1 MAAATSRSSAARSSP
16 VEDGRLLASRTSPDR
31 HSRTTHSTSGPTS
44 GCRPSSARIAR
55 PCPART
61 ARSRSSS
68 SREVATS
75 SSPRSG
81 SARRRAGSAVGQV
94 GHGTLARRH
103 AALQQ
108 GAMDLRHAAVLAVA
122 ERPDQGDDVE
132 AELVPRQHGRALGL
146 RPVGPA
152 VARAA
157 RVLAT
162 PDPQPQADQAG
173 ERGHRVPVVVAV
185 AQPAAAGRAM
195 PVSRLEHLLATRLRA
210 RRGPGHG
217 RSPPSR
223 PFGRSTAS
231 QLCRPRK
238 KRRRDRLI
246 GLARGRPGWAF
257 GFADEVWFSRLA
269 QPALHAWTAGEPL
282 RLGMHAAGRDDPE
295 PKALACYGL
304 WLPERE
310 RMLLRFVAG
319 RPISGVTCAF
329 LAWVAGR
336 LAAEGVRVL
345 LLIWDN
351 APWHV
356 SREVRAWIA
365 AHNRR
370 VKRDGGCRLLVCRLP
385 SKSPWLNP
393 IEPKWVH
400 GKRAVVEADRKLT
413 AEELQQRLCDHYRC
427 PLAEPLAQQAA

>member
-1 MAAATSRSSAARSSP
+1 MTRSYRPGLFHGYAVADLPRTNNGLEQLFGSYRRHERRATGRKANGSAAVLRGP
-16 VEDGRLLASRTSPDR
+16 VRLLA
-31 HSRTTHSTSGPTS
+31 G
-44 GCRPSSARIAR
+44 
-55 PCPART
+55 
-61 ARSRSSS
+61 
-68 SREVATS
+68 
-75 SSPRSG
+75 
-81 SARRRAGSAVGQV
+81 
-94 GHGTLARRH
+94 
-103 AALQQ
+103 
-108 GAMDLRHAAVLAVA
+108 
-122 ERPDQGDDVE
+122 
-132 AELVPRQHGRALGL
+132 
-146 RPVGPA
+146 
-152 VARAA
+152 
-157 RVLAT
+157 
-162 PDPQPQADQAG
+162 
-173 ERGHRVPVVVAV
+173 
-185 AQPAAAGRAM
+185 
-195 PVSRLEHLLATRLRA
+195 LATRLRRRDA
-210 RRGPGHG
+210 GDLAGADRARWREVRASLERRRHARVLRRGSAAIPLPTSAG
-217 RSPPSR
+217 SNS
-223 PFGRSTAS
+223 SSAS
-231 QLCRPRK
+231 QLCRLRK

-246 GLARGRPGWAF
+246 RLARDRPGWAF

-282 RLGMHAAGRDDPE
+282 RLGLHAAGRDDPE

-356 SREVRAWIA
+356 SRAVRAWIA

-393 IEPKWVH
+393 IEPKWMH